1 MTSIKQS
8 KTTYRMCNTLF
19 KVKFSVYKV
28 SLKYIISD
36 PQTSHINMQ
45 HIILY
50 NICTLSHK
58 NHRP

>member
-19 KVKFSVYKV
+19 KVKSSAYKA
-28 SLKYIISD
+28 SLKYIISN

-45 HIILY
+45 HII
-50 NICTLSHK
+50 
-58 NHRP
+58 